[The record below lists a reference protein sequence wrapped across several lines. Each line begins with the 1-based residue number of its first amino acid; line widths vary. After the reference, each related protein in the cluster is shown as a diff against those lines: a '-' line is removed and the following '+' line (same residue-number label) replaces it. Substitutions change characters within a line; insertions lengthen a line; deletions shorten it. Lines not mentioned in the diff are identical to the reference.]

1 MLSELD
7 TRSKLIDPKLKDAGW
22 DEDLINREYPI
33 SAGRI
38 EVIGETTRR
47 ASPKKADYVLRF
59 VPNGEAIAIV
69 EAKQQ
74 DKSAGHGMSQAK
86 EYAEKL
92 GILFV
97 YSSNGEGIEEFD
109 YVTNKQSS
117 LTHFP
122 TPEELRNRYT
132 QAILKN
138 AVSKEKTE
146 KILEEPYYFTPSFN
160 LRYYQETAVNRVI
173 EKITEGD
180 KRLLITLATGT
191 GKTVIAFNII
201 WRLIKSNY
209 SKRVL
214 FIGDRNFL
222 KGQAYNSFAPL
233 GELRG
238 MIEEGKA
245 PKHNQVYFGIY
256 QALYS
261 PTPDGKRLFEEYP
274 ENFFDLIVIDEC
286 HRSGF
291 GTWHDILDHFS
302 SAVHLGMTAT
312 PKRADNIDT
321 YKYFG
326 EPIYTYSFGQGV
338 QDGYLAPFI
347 LHRIL
352 TNIDKDGKVE
362 IEDAKSKG
370 AEVFIPVDEESQD
383 VYSQREFERK
393 VTLPDRTH
401 EIAKHL
407 AKFLRTFDPMAKTM
421 VFCVDSDHAE
431 LMAKE
436 LQNEFADLG
445 FSNYAVPIIAR
456 TGEINEGEYERFKD
470 PEKSTPV
477 VATTVDLLTTGID
490 VPSVRNIVIVKPIG
504 SKIVFKQIIGRG
516 ARLDP
521 STGKQFFRIID
532 YIGASKL
539 FDDWERVPEPKVEE
553 PEGPADYFISGM
565 VIDEDSQ
572 EPIPGTTVTLQRA
585 INQQLYEKT
594 DRDGRFNF
602 VQLPFNKYSIT
613 IRATGYKSRSI
624 SLEPKENPNEL
635 TVIEL
640 ASQGKKPKKVL
651 VTGLPIHIAEEE
663 RLVLEKEGK
672 TLNVEEYIEYSGK
685 EVVKQV
691 KHAED
696 LRTIWLDPN
705 SRHEFL
711 KELEDRSV
719 YPDALAEVMNRPDL
733 DQYDILSNAAF
744 GSVPLTRDER
754 MESLLNTQQKFLNS
768 FSDDAKE
775 VISALLEKYRFGGIE
790 EIENPVVFELAP
802 FDRLGRLEGVKHIF
816 GDVSKL
822 KNAVDSVR
830 TRLYANAR

>member
-7 TRSKLIDPKLKDAGW
+7 TRSKLIDPKLKKAGW
-22 DEDLINREYPI
+22 GEDLINREYPI

-92 GILFV
+92 GILFA

-109 YVTNKQSS
+109 YVTNKQLS
-117 LTHFP
+117 LKTFP
-122 TPEELRNRYT
+122 SPEELRNRYT

-146 KILEEPYYFTPSFN
+146 RILEEPYYFTPSFN

-180 KRLLITLATGT
+180 
-191 GKTVIAFNII
+191 
-201 WRLIKSNY
+201 
-209 SKRVL
+209 
-214 FIGDRNFL
+214 
-222 KGQAYNSFAPL
+222 NSFAPL

-274 ENFFDLIVIDEC
+274 KDFFDLIVIDEC

-302 SAVHLGMTAT
+302 GAIHLGMTAT

-321 YKYFG
+321 YQYFG

-370 AEVFIPVDEESQD
+370 AEVYIPVDEETQD
-383 VYSQREFERK
+383 IYSQREFERK

-490 VPSVRNIVIVKPIG
+490 IPSVRNIVIVKPIG

-539 FDDWERVPEPKVEE
+539 LM
-553 PEGPADYFISGM
+553 I
-565 VIDEDSQ
+565 
-572 EPIPGTTVTLQRA
+572 
-585 INQQLYEKT
+585 
-594 DRDGRFNF
+594 
-602 VQLPFNKYSIT
+602 
-613 IRATGYKSRSI
+613 
-624 SLEPKENPNEL
+624 
-635 TVIEL
+635 
-640 ASQGKKPKKVL
+640 
-651 VTGLPIHIAEEE
+651 
-663 RLVLEKEGK
+663 
-672 TLNVEEYIEYSGK
+672 GK
-685 EVVKQV
+685 ECLNLKQ
-691 KHAED
+691 
-696 LRTIWLDPN
+696 
-705 SRHEFL
+705 
-711 KELEDRSV
+711 RS
-719 YPDALAEVMNRPDL
+719 PKA
-733 DQYDILSNAAF
+733 QQ
-744 GSVPLTRDER
+744 
-754 MESLLNTQQKFLNS
+754 NTLFR
-768 FSDDAKE
+768 E
-775 VISALLEKYRFGGIE
+775 W
-790 EIENPVVFELAP
+790 
-802 FDRLGRLEGVKHIF
+802 
-816 GDVSKL
+816 
-822 KNAVDSVR
+822 
-830 TRLYANAR
+830 